1 MRLQRLGRQPALHTL
16 ETAADESTL
25 VVICHHGMRSLQVA
39 KLIGGHDY
47 KLFLNP
53 RNELY
58 REGNMKEKPPSRK
71 DAIQLMAR
79 NPSLIR
85 RPIVVKGKEI
95 VLGWDQAAIEKLV

>member
-1 MRLQRLGRQPALHTL
+1 
-16 ETAADESTL
+16 
-25 VVICHHGMRSLQVA
+25 
-39 KLIGGHDY
+39 
-47 KLFLNP
+47 
-53 RNELY
+53 
-58 REGNMKEKPPSRK
+58 MKEKPPSRK